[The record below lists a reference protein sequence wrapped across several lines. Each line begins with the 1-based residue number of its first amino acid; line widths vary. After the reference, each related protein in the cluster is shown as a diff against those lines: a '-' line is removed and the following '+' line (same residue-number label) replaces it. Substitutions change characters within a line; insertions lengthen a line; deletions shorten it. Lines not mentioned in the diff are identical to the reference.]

1 LSAALPW
8 VLATLAIGFALA
20 FWRERRLRQ
29 LSLRRLHELGEKREA
44 MRRCLEFLQ
53 EGVILLGPRSEVLY
67 MNPAAGGL
75 LRMKSSAPESGQHP
89 NLQGLAPY
97 PELQAFLAETTP
109 SASRREVLALHL
121 PEAEQDTEEE
131 TELVSLEFTMAAA
144 GMSRR
149 LLVVRDV
156 EEAENVD
163 RKRQDFVANAS
174 HELKTPIAALIGLL
188 DLFDLVAEDKREDL
202 LQRAQ
207 RNARGLA
214 NLADD
219 LLALARAEAGEWQPN
234 PQAIDVAHQIEQV
247 MEALRPAAEAKG
259 LKIQVS
265 VGPNT
270 SDLWLDAF
278 ALRTILQNLIGNAI
292 TYTNQGQVSIGAELT
307 PDQTRLVVEVR
318 DTGPGID
325 PEIQPR
331 IFERF
336 FRADVAHSPAT
347 GGTGLGLSIV
357 RNMVKRL
364 GGRVSL
370 HSEPG
375 QGSTFRVE
383 LPCRL

>member
-1 LSAALPW
+1 MSAFFTWGLGTIALG
-8 VLATLAIGFALA
+8 LAAA
-20 FWRERRLRQ
+20 FWRERRLRKQ
-29 LSLRRLHELGEKREA
+29 SWQHMRELAEKREA

-53 EGVILLGPRSEVLY
+53 EGVVLLGPRSEVLY
-67 MNPAAGGL
+67 MNPAAAGM
-75 LRMKSSAPESGQHP
+75 LRMESSPPESGQHP
-89 NLQGLAPY
+89 VLQSLAPY
-97 PELQAFLAETTP
+97 PELKEFIEGTTP
-109 SASRREVLALHL
+109 SASRREILTLL
-121 PEAEQDTEEE
+121 MPDSEQEQDEPEQ
-131 TELVSLEFTMAAA
+131 VSLEMTIAAA
-144 GMSRR
+144 GMARR

-156 EEAENVD
+156 EAAEDVD

-234 PQAIDVAHQIEQV
+234 SQSLDVGDQIERV

-259 LKIQVS
+259 LETRVAIAPS
-265 VGPNT
+265 T
-270 SDLWLDAF
+270 SDLWLDDF

-292 TYTNQGQVSIGAELT
+292 TYTEQGSITIRAELT
-307 PDQTRLVVEVR
+307 PDQTRLHLEVS

-336 FRADVAHSPAT
+336 FRADVAHSRET

-357 RNMVKRL
+357 RHLVKRL